1 MASEYHV
8 TTVEEFATACGKSD
22 GDQVTIYIDNDI
34 DFNNSS
40 YYERDGDFFTV
51 GKGSGVAR
59 NNCLIIY
66 GQGHTF
72 SNIYLYPNRSLFV
85 INGMIETGFVINDL
99 TFEIISNNASVL
111 YGTDYCKGMNVKTI
125 NCTFNVKC
133 YSFFNP
139 LFYFTDYPEIIRF
152 ERTIFNIYIN
162 TFRSDYTIG
171 TESDRNDTKY
181 YYNGTIFNHR
191 VIGSS
196 DINVEYQAC
205 IIRIRNRTNNIL
217 KAIHG
222 GRYSDGSHL
231 TADDDYVKFDNC
243 AIFYNDVGREKPVYD
258 ITANKYTEIIG
269 NNWTT
274 TGPNKMTFKFLNS
287 FIAAFDQVD
296 PNNKPLFL
304 FECHRPKSTTDTE
317 ILTSFFDSDKII
329 FKGKASRGYDPAN
342 VYDLAAAALTTEQ
355 CKDPETLS
363 VIGYIFC
370 EET

>member
-1 MASEYHV
+1 MAEEYHV
-8 TTVEEFATACGKSD
+8 TTVAEFATACERSRHD
-22 GDQVTIYIDNDI
+22 TDVIVYIDNDI

-40 YYERDGDFFTV
+40 YYERDADFFTV
-51 GKGSGVAR
+51 GYDGS
-59 NNCLIIY
+59 NNKASLIIY

-85 INGMIETGFVINDL
+85 INRMQNAAGLTINDL
-99 TFEIISNNASVL
+99 TFEIISNNASVF
-111 YGTDYCKGMNVKTI
+111 YGTDYCSMDVKTI

-139 LFYFTDYPEIIRF
+139 LFYFTSYPTIRF

-162 TFRSDYTIG
+162 TFRVDYTIG
-171 TESDRNDTKY
+171 TESDRENSEY
-181 YYNGTIFNHR
+181 YYNGTIVNHR
-191 VIGSS
+191 VGGGSYS
-196 DINVEYQAC
+196 TIRVQYQAC

-222 GRYSDGSHL
+222 GKYSSSSVNQNDH
-231 TADDDYVKFDNC
+231 VKFDNC

-258 ITANKYTEIIG
+258 ITANKYIEIIG
-269 NNWTT
+269 NSWSDNP
-274 TGPNKMTFKFLNS
+274 PNKMTFKFFNS

-296 PNNKPLFL
+296 SNNKPLFL
-304 FECHRPKSTTDTE
+304 FERHRPKSKTDTE

-329 FKGKASRGYDPAN
+329 FKGKAARGYNSAD
-342 VYDLAAAALTTEQ
+342 VYDLAASALTTEQ

>member
-1 MASEYHV
+1 MAEFHV
-8 TTVEEFATACGKSD
+8 TTVGEFLTACGYASNN
-22 GDQVTIYIDNDI
+22 QVTIYIDNDI

-51 GKGSGVAR
+51 GRATTSASD
-59 NNCLIIY
+59 NCITIY

-85 INGMIETGFVINDL
+85 INRMIESGFVINDL
-99 TFEIISNNASVL
+99 TFEIISNNASIFH
-111 YGTDYCKGMNVKTI
+111 GTDYCKSMNVKTI

-139 LFYFTDYPEIIRF
+139 LFYFTDYPTIRF

-162 TFRSDYTIG
+162 TFRADYSIG
-171 TESDRNDTKY
+171 TETDRRNNEY
-181 YYNGTIFNHR
+181 YYNGTIINHR
-191 VIGSS
+191 VAGSS
-196 DINVEYQAC
+196 SGTIRVQYQAC

-222 GRYSDGSHL
+222 GRYYNSSNL
-231 TADDDYVKFDNC
+231 SANDYVKFDNC

-258 ITANKYTEIIG
+258 ITANKYIEIIG
-269 NNWTT
+269 DSWTSSNT
-274 TGPNKMTFKFLNS
+274 TQMTFKFLNS

-317 ILTSFFDSDKII
+317 ILTSFFDSDKIA
-329 FKGKASRGYDPAN
+329 FKGKASRGYDPED